1 MTSELTAYGDL
12 NHLYTGEVASLGM
25 LFSAISFR
33 GRDNFEK
40 LNIDINTSMWA
51 FHITKFCWLA
61 VMLATT
67 QLIDI

>member
-40 LNIDINTSMWA
+40 LDTSMWA